1 MRRQL
6 LLFLCGVFMTL
17 CAVFTGC
24 TDNINMGM
32 EETEVYYTV
41 TEDCGT
47 KGVTGII
54 SGVGTYK
61 TGQSIVIKAKSGAQ
75 ITGVRTKGSGSFG
88 STYQSGGYAC
98 ANINDIHGD
107 WKVTAM
113 IPDYAVTVKAGSG
126 GTASGGGTVEK
137 GSSTNISATPSS
149 GYSFK
154 GWSLISGTGI
164 LGNASSSSTSFE
176 PTSDATVT
184 AEFKKNEVVPTIIFT
199 ISYKS
204 AMNDPQ
210 WINYIE
216 ISARSNVALASTL
229 KCTLSY
235 NCTSY
240 TQQGEA
246 VSSGLTD
253 VMADAL
259 ISKGGT
265 SGSKLV
271 YGCGYNPTNL
281 KITSVTIHS
290 PAGFKAVY

>member
-1 MRRQL
+1 MRSQL
-6 LLFLCGVFMTL
+6 LLFLCGVFLTL
-17 CAVFTGC
+17 CTVFTGC
-24 TDNINMGM
+24 ADNVNMGM

-47 KGVTGII
+47 KGATGII
-54 SGVGTYK
+54 SGIGTYK
-61 TGQSIVIKAKSGAQ
+61 TGQSVVIKAKSGAQ

-98 ANINDIHGD
+98 ANISDIHGD

-113 IPDYAVTVKAGSG
+113 IPDYTVTVKAGSG

-137 GSSTNISATPSS
+137 GSSTNVSAVSSS

-154 GWSLISGTGI
+154 GWSLTSGTGTF
-164 LGNASSSSTSFE
+164 GNASSSSTYFQ

-184 AEFKKNEVVPTIIFT
+184 AEFKKNEVVPTITFS

-204 AMNDPQ
+204 ATNDPQ
-210 WINYIE
+210 WVNYIE
-216 ISARSNVALASTL
+216 ISAWSNVALASNL

-240 TQQGEA
+240 TQQGQA
-246 VSSGLTD
+246 VSSGLSD
-253 VMADAL
+253 VMVDDL
-259 ISKGGT
+259 IAKGKM
-265 SGSKLV
+265 SGSALV

-281 KITSVTIHS
+281 KITSVIIHS
-290 PAGFKAVY
+290 PSGFKAVY